1 MGHTAQHIG
10 LVAIRRRGKL
20 FPLLVN
26 FQFIRLLLPS
36 PNFRLVQFCVHVS
49 IWLLDFGH
57 LFFLPAVRMSFS
69 LCWNTK
75 IVCTSHSIQCYICA
89 RCNYLIV
96 VYCMPTKFS
105 WSHTY
110 NSIEPQFMDLFPN
123 THRCARGGACTAKC
137 TNGPMPMICAQ
148 GTKSSI
154 KFRLCTN
161 IQYGMCC
168 IHTCTCV
175 RNASTLELTRF
186 ASKQTLILKE
196 DSSRYAKKKLFGEI
210 YCAFDE

>member
-1 MGHTAQHIG
+1 
-10 LVAIRRRGKL
+10 
-20 FPLLVN
+20 
-26 FQFIRLLLPS
+26 
-36 PNFRLVQFCVHVS
+36 
-49 IWLLDFGH
+49 
-57 LFFLPAVRMSFS
+57 
-69 LCWNTK
+69 
-75 IVCTSHSIQCYICA
+75 
-89 RCNYLIV
+89 
-96 VYCMPTKFS
+96 MPTKFS

-123 THRCARGGACTAKC
+123 THRCAHGGACTTKC

-154 KFRLCTN
+154 KFRVCTN

-186 ASKQTLILKE
+186 ASKQTPISKE
-196 DSSRYAKKKLFGEI
+196 DSSRYVKKNYSVKFTVHLMNKTRLTVI
-210 YCAFDE
+210 YSVTSESLANARIY

>member
-123 THRCARGGACTAKC
+123 THRCARGNAQMAQCPWYVHKVQKVQSSLDYAQTY
-137 TNGPMPMICAQ
+137 NMECAA
-148 GTKSSI
+148 
-154 KFRLCTN
+154 F
-161 IQYGMCC
+161 
-168 IHTCTCV
+168 
-175 RNASTLELTRF
+175 TLARV
-186 ASKQTLILKE
+186 
-196 DSSRYAKKKLFGEI
+196 YATHPH
-210 YCAFDE
+210 